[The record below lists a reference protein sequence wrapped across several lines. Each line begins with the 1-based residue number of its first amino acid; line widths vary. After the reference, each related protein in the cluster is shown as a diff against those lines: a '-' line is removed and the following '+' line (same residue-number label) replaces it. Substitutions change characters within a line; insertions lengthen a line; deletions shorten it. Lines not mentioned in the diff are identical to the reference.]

1 MATDSVLV
9 VTYQW
14 IIEDVGAKPET
25 LMSRMI
31 RFRGKEVIRVGLK
44 NCPPTENRKP
54 TLMLMA
60 INLNKMGLRV
70 RDVIYKMH
78 DNNKFFQMKPQENN
92 VGSLQYFTNDLDNT
106 IIRKCTFSF
115 EIHVEGIVHTYSYIL
130 FDHLLM
136 DQLWESVINDR
147 HHHLAEVKIVT
158 NVFCSQNYFG
168 CTYSSVFAKQFKQP
182 PIVNTNIISN
192 YQRDRVTIPKGN

>member
-14 IIEDVGAKPET
+14 IIEDVAAKPEM

-44 NCPPTENRKP
+44 NHRSTENCKP

-78 DNNKFFQMKPQENN
+78 DNNKLFQMKPQENN
-92 VGSLQYFTNDLDNT
+92 VGSLQYFTNDLDKT

-115 EIHVEGIVHTYSYIL
+115 EIHVEGIVPTHSVTLHQVHQDVNEKRRHSEVITQESCCLSAYLRYYSRAYNFSYASYSL
-130 FDHLLM
+130 TLPL
-136 DQLWESVINDR
+136 SVSTLKND
-147 HHHLAEVKIVT
+147 IW
-158 NVFCSQNYFG
+158 
-168 CTYSSVFAKQFKQP
+168 
-182 PIVNTNIISN
+182 
-192 YQRDRVTIPKGN
+192 